1 VEYNSS
7 CTAELP
13 LRANRPVVVEIAEQI
28 HYNFI
33 AAIIDRE
40 KLVRFAQGEA
50 VSRQENPT
58 LLFGG

>member
-1 VEYNSS
+1 
-7 CTAELP
+7 
-13 LRANRPVVVEIAEQI
+13 VEIAEQI